1 MKRILLCLLG
11 ILCVVT
17 ENSIMNYIDIFN
29 ISINIV
35 LIYVTIVSLYLDE
48 LEAGIIG
55 AIIGIF
61 KDIMVGGVFG
71 VNALILFIIG
81 YVISY
86 VKRNLY
92 KESYITIF
100 SLVLISSLMDSV
112 INIATFGL
120 IYKNYNIWILALR
133 GILLIPLI
141 NSLASLVI
149 YRLFKKSILKLK
161 ED

>member
-1 MKRILLCLLG
+1 MKKILLCLLG
-11 ILCVVT
+11 ILCIIT
-17 ENSIMNYIDIFN
+17 ENSITNYIDILN
-29 ISINIV
+29 ISINLT
-35 LIYVTIVSLYLDE
+35 LIYMTIVALYLDE
-48 LEAGIIG
+48 LDAGILG
-55 AIIGIF
+55 ALLGIL
-61 KDIMVGGVFG
+61 KDIMIGGVFG

-81 YVISY
+81 YGISY
-86 VKRNLY
+86 IKKNLY

-100 SLVLISSLMDSV
+100 ALVLISALVDSV
-112 INIATFGL
+112 INIATFSL
-120 IYKNYNIWILALR
+120 IYKNYNVLVLGLR